1 MEKLKSKKVKA
12 MSDVWCELE
21 ERLKQKAKSLNELVE
36 NSEKFQCFLERL
48 ASYRDADLLKAW
60 RTLFKDNK
68 WVRLEYVKKEL
79 QQLKQNYAIIRKDDL
94 ASIIELFKS
103 SPFVLTD
110 PLIRRLEELLR
121 ENDEKSC

>member
-1 MEKLKSKKVKA
+1 MSKN
-12 MSDVWCELE
+12 DVWRELE
-21 ERLKQKAKSLNELVE
+21 ERLKQKALSGVDLAMKGYTSLY
-36 NSEKFQCFLERL
+36 QP
-48 ASYRDADLLKAW
+48 Y
-60 RTLFKDNK
+60 TK
-68 WVRLEYVKKEL
+68 WVRLEDAKETI

-121 ENDEKSC
+121 EK